1 MADQQELIIQL
12 QAQIGNT
19 IAQLQAVQN
28 QITSMSATAQGAA
41 APVTKLGSTF
51 SAVLGGVAVAALTML
66 SRKMMQFGKDA
77 VDAFT
82 KSDAAAKEFAN
93 TLEQRGLSQVNAQLA
108 VGAVEQMAVPAG
120 FDPEEIQ
127 QAMSNVI
134 VKMHNGANATSAFES
149 AMNNARIKGISLAT
163 SVQSVT
169 IAAEGSLKALRQF
182 GITTNK
188 DVNGNLKTEAQLLK
202 EIAENT
208 RGGLTTYMNTPL
220 GMIDRMKVSLQQ
232 LKEAIG
238 QGLTSVFAPVAS
250 ATFGFSSALVAAI
263 GSINV
268 SIPAFNQLAIM
279 GARIG
284 QVFFNVG
291 MVIRSVFDIVGTLAA
306 ALAAMATGNFKG
318 AIDVMKENIKTLWD
332 DAVAGNKAVN
342 EAIKNIGSST
352 PESEVEKQMAE
363 LQKLIAG
370 IQTGADGAAK
380 STEKW
385 MAAFAP
391 LKLLSG
397 SVPALAKYVGNLSSS
412 FVLRSQLDININD
425 NTKPASDS
433 AQQSVKTATTSAV
446 TAAARFYHGST
457 VASHGASL
465 WGSLFNGGGG
475 KAEMGY

>member
-51 SAVLGGVAVAALTML
+51 GAVLGGVAVAALTML

-93 TLEQRGLSQVNAQLA
+93 TLEQRGLSRINAQLA

-208 RGGLTTYMNTPL
+208 KGGLTTYMSTPL
-220 GMIDRMKVSLQQ
+220 GMIDRMKVSLQS
-232 LKEAIG
+232 LKESIG
-238 QGLTSVFAPVAS
+238 QGLTNAFAPAAQVV
-250 ATFGFSSALVAAI
+250 TGFSQALVAMLGASSASGESLRQLAIFGARVGQIFYNIGAAAQFVINNLTPI
-263 GSINV
+263 GSI
-268 SIPAFNQLAIM
+268 IDAIR
-279 GARIG
+279 GKK
-284 QVFFNVG
+284 
-291 MVIRSVFDIVGTLAA
+291 
-306 ALAAMATGNFKG
+306 ATNEDLDTYITKW
-318 AIDVMKENIKTLWD
+318 E
-332 DAVAGNKAVN
+332 DANTAVN
-342 EAIKNIGSST
+342 KVIDSLTNGT
-352 PESEVEKQMAE
+352 PENDVAAQMAE

-370 IQTGADGAAK
+370 IQTGEDGAAK

-425 NTKPASDS
+425 NTKPASDR
-433 AQQSVKTATTSAV
+433 AQQSVKTAATSAV
-446 TAAARFYHGST
+446 ASAARFYHGST

>member
-1 MADQQELIIQL
+1 MADQQELIIQI
-12 QAQIGNT
+12 QAQLGDT
-19 IAQLQAVQN
+19 LAQLKAVQD
-28 QITSMSATAQGAA
+28 QINNLGTAGKNATT
-41 APVTKLGSTF
+41 PVTGVGKTF
-51 SAVLGGVAVAALTML
+51 GAVLGGVITTALAKI
-66 SRKMMQFGKDA
+66 SRKLIQFGKDA

-93 TLEQRGLSQVNAQLA
+93 TLEQRGLSQINAQLA
-108 VGAVEQMAVPAG
+108 VGVVEQMSVPAG
-120 FDPEEIQ
+120 FDPGEIQ

-134 VKMHNGANATSAFES
+134 VKMHNGANAVSAFQS
-149 AMNNARIKGISLAT
+149 AMDNARIKGISLAT

-169 IAAEGSLKALRQF
+169 IAAEGSLKSLRQF

-188 DVNGNLKTEAQLLK
+188 DVNGNLKTEVQLLK
-202 EIAENT
+202 EISENT

-291 MVIRSVFDIVGTLAA
+291 MVIRSVCDIVGTWAA

-363 LQKLIAG
+363 LAKLLAG
-370 IQTGADGAAK
+370 VQTGADGAAK

-397 SVPALAKYVGNLSSS
+397 SIPNLAKYVGNLSSS
-412 FVLRSQLDININD
+412 FVLRSVLEININD
-425 NTKPASDS
+425 NTKPAGNTV
-433 AQQSVKTATTSAV
+433 QQSVKTAVTSAV
-446 TAAARFYHGST
+446 STAASFYSGST

-475 KAEMGY
+475 KAQMQH